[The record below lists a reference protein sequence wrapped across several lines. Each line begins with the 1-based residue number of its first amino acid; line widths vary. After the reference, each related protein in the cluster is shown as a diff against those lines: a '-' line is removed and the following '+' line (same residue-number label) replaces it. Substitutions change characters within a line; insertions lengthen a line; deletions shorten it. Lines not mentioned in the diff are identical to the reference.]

1 MPAAGLAALLVGHPR
16 GPPCPVGRAPEAHP
30 TDPGRGAPAF
40 LGGCPSRLPG
50 LAAGGAPAAPRSPG
64 ARLLVGSSGRPS
76 FAARRLPWAAAAL
89 VAKPLGEAAPDG
101 GPAHGLRQLVVLL
114 PGGFPPL
121 LSRVPAS
128 SCRGRPPPPPPRAGL
143 PTVPRPMAGRCFP
156 RPPGREPCPLQSE
169 MAPADLSELWGFQ
182 QCYVLDFPNLAD
194 GPSPGPLADLPR
206 TAPRTAL
213 LPCLCRG
220 PGGCRRRG
228 MVPCRGSD

>member
-1 MPAAGLAALLVGHPR
+1 VPAAGLAALLVGHPR

-30 TDPGRGAPAF
+30 TDPGHGAPAF

-121 LSRVPAS
+121 PSL
-128 SCRGRPPPPPPRAGL
+128 GFLPRLAED
-143 PTVPRPMAGRCFP
+143 VPRPLPQG
-156 RPPGREPCPLQSE
+156 
-169 MAPADLSELWGFQ
+169 
-182 QCYVLDFPNLAD
+182 LA
-194 GPSPGPLADLPR
+194 SP
-206 TAPRTAL
+206 
-213 LPCLCRG
+213 LCRDLFLIASKLG
-220 PGGCRRRG
+220 
-228 MVPCRGSD
+228 V